1 MSRTQGMAL
10 GLLVT
15 AVLLGAGLGAMGGR
29 TGSTGS
35 TATTEVGR
43 RTVET
48 FPVYVSGWVST
59 PGVVQVPEGAI
70 VADAVSAAGGAIEGA
85 LLDTV
90 NLARPL
96 VAGDHVQLPG
106 PGDSMAV
113 SSATDSGGLISIN
126 LADVST
132 LEDLPGVGP
141 VLAERIVDHREANG
155 PFETVEDLL
164 EVPGIGE
171 AKLASMRDQIRVP

>member
-96 VAGDHVQLPG
+96 VAGDHV
-106 PGDSMAV
+106 
-113 SSATDSGGLISIN
+113 
-126 LADVST
+126 
-132 LEDLPGVGP
+132 
-141 VLAERIVDHREANG
+141 
-155 PFETVEDLL
+155 
-164 EVPGIGE
+164 
-171 AKLASMRDQIRVP
+171 

>member
-1 MSRTQGMAL
+1 MSRIQGTAL

-15 AVLLGAGLGAMGGR
+15 AVLLGAGVGAMGGHPS
-29 TGSTGS
+29 STES
-35 TATTEVGR
+35 TATTAAGR
-43 RTVET
+43 SSVET

-59 PGVVQVPEGAI
+59 PGVVQVTEGAI
-70 VADAVSAAGGAIEGA
+70 VADAVTAAGGAMEGA

-96 VAGDHVQLPG
+96 VAGDHVQIPG
-106 PGDSMAV
+106 PGDSISL
-113 SSATDSGGLISIN
+113 SSATDAGGLISIN

-132 LEDLPGVGP
+132 LEQLPGVGP
-141 VLAERIVDHREANG
+141 VLAERIIDHREANG
-155 PFETVEDLL
+155 PFETAEDLL

-171 AKLASMRDQIRVP
+171 AKLASMRDLIRVP